1 MLYKGCGNKFVY
13 LQIVSYSLIVYRFAS
28 APFRGTMYTIIG
40 IRDNDSS
47 TFLKLE
53 GGSGINHKINLID
66 IKICFSNIVLFR
78 K

>member
-1 MLYKGCGNKFVY
+1 
-13 LQIVSYSLIVYRFAS
+13 
-28 APFRGTMYTIIG
+28 MYTIIG
-40 IRDNDSS
+40 TRDSNSS

-53 GGSGINHKINLID
+53 GGSGLNKKINLID